1 MIMAIDRQ
9 QIERERNWLGSQTWV
24 LIPAL
29 QLTHCVTSGK
39 FLPLSGLSCS
49 ICKTRRLGYMTFW
62 P

>member
-1 MIMAIDRQ
+1 MIMATERKQ
-9 QIERERNWLGSQTWV
+9 MERERDWLGGQTWV

-49 ICKTRRLGYMTFW
+49 ICKTRRLGHMTF
-62 P
+62 